1 MTTTMSEIRLFR
13 LAGGT
18 RRNDAVEAWFRRD
31 DSARRTLARKWFEE
45 LRAAGE
51 DVVELLHDDLPTA
64 CVGDLALGYV
74 GVFTKHVNVGF
85 FFGAVLPDPA
95 GILEG
100 TGRFMRHVKVRP
112 EAPVDEPALRALVR
126 AAYAD
131 LRARASRP

>member
-1 MTTTMSEIRLFR
+1 
-13 LAGGT
+13 
-18 RRNDAVEAWFRRD
+18 
-31 DSARRTLARKWFEE
+31 
-45 LRAAGE
+45 
-51 DVVELLHDDLPTA
+51 
-64 CVGDLALGYV
+64 
-74 GVFTKHVNVGF
+74 
-85 FFGAVLPDPA
+85 VLPDPA